1 MHENLVIDLIIGRQK
16 YSKVYNFTW
25 ILLVILLITTYVI
38 FTYRYQT
45 YYLLKGRMIN
55 NEIELLVPIEE
66 IEIIQKNHDM
76 LINNNNYS
84 YTIIHINQELY
95 IDEYYQ
101 NYCYIYL
108 KVNNLTNL
116 DNWVYDIKIPKE
128 NKILAKYLKDYL

>member
-66 IEIIQKNHDM
+66 IEIIQKNHN
-76 LINNNNYS
+76 LIINNTKYNYKI
-84 YTIIHINQELY
+84 THINQELY